1 MRFFIE
7 GGGTLYGTGTKN
19 EWPFS
24 RGLSTTSGQRLSAT
38 YTAREAH
45 GKFISN
51 WEYSEVVPER
61 SGRGP
66 GANREYY
73 GSTP

>member
-38 YTAREAH
+38 YTAVMC
-45 GKFISN
+45 GKNKRII
-51 WEYSEVVPER
+51 
-61 SGRGP
+61 RG
-66 GANREYY
+66 NRADGY
-73 GSTP
+73 